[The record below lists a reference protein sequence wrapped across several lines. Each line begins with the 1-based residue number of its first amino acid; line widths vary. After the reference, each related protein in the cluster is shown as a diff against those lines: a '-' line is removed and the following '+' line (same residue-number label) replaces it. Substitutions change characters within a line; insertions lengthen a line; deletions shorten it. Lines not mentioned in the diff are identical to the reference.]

1 MENDLLLTAMV
12 WISGACF
19 PVLML
24 LTVFLYFAKRGGKA
38 LLQSRPKLKR
48 LYDKLVAIGPK
59 EGWSGYLIC
68 ALVFLWLF
76 AMAAVIMTTIQAGN
90 PYS

>member
-1 MENDLLLTAMV
+1 MDNELLLAVMV
-12 WISGACF
+12 WVSYACL

-24 LTVFLYFAKRGGKA
+24 LTVFLHFAKRRGKT
-38 LLQSRPKLKR
+38 LLQSKLGLKR
-48 LYDKLVAIGPK
+48 LYDRLVAIGPK

-76 AMAAVIMTTIQAGN
+76 AMATVIMTTIQAGN